1 MCRQSDPDMSFPQ
14 YDERRKGGGM
24 CGGKKKTATGQAT
37 NGRAA
42 RLSGSLM
49 MRESIEMAAPAAEK
63 SLGGELGR

>member
-1 MCRQSDPDMSFPQ
+1 
-14 YDERRKGGGM
+14 M

-37 NGRAA
+37 TGRAA
-42 RLSGSLM
+42 RRSGSLM